1 MNGKSDVPV
10 SAHRSIDSVTVGAPA
25 VSNIGGDR

>member
-10 SAHRSIDSVTVGAPA
+10 PAHRSIDSVTVGAPA
-25 VSNIGGDR
+25 VFNIWGDR